1 MSPTMTEDLMLEHL
15 NDTPEPSPGAPQRVE
30 RELSQLQKK
39 VDSARALLVRLLQE
53 LVVAEGQLGRNQP
66 ALMLEA
72 NEQLVLASLRHQA
85 EAEAAAQALKTAS
98 RTVELDPLTRLP
110 NRELLRDRC
119 AHSMASAKRR
129 GSRMAL
135 LFLDLDHFKPIND
148 SLGHALGD
156 EVLKVVA
163 QRLTSA
169 VREADTVSRY
179 GGDEFLI
186 LLSEVSQP
194 SDAELIASKLLTA
207 TVEPCR
213 VGGHV
218 LQLSASIGISL
229 YPDDGEDIDLLIQKA
244 DNAMYRA
251 KRHGPGSCAFHGK
264 SPAADDQ
271 QPMPGSRPALESTRA
286 AAAWAA
292 QEHRNAELRE
302 ANEQLVLAAL
312 GAQELQAAAERA
324 RARQTELMGLVAQ
337 ELNHPLA
344 PVRLATAMLGRTHS
358 DEPLLPRVQSII
370 EQQAQHMSGLV
381 RAAQDVANAEAGTL
395 QLEREE
401 VDFVG
406 VIDRA
411 LSGFRA
417 STDMRHQQFSARL
430 PGSAI
435 RLMGDRA
442 RLAQIV
448 GNLLDNASKYTP
460 DGGKIMLSLEVLA
473 AAAVL
478 TVSDNGIGISAQ
490 ALPDIFEPFAHDIQ
504 ALGFNGVGRGIGLA
518 AVRALVK
525 AHGGTVRAYSEGSM
539 LGSRFVV
546 TLPMPAGA
554 DAMPAGTP
562 AGGP

>member
-1 MSPTMTEDLMLEHL
+1 M
-15 NDTPEPSPGAPQRVE
+15 NTPLDPSPGTPEQAARDLARV
-30 RELSQLQKK
+30 QKK

-53 LVVAEGQLGRNQP
+53 LVVAESQLGRNQP

-85 EAEAAAQALKTAS
+85 EAEAAVQALKTAS
-98 RTVELDPLTRLP
+98 RVAGLDPLTQLP
-110 NRELLRDRC
+110 NRALLLDRC

-129 GSRMAL
+129 GRRMAL
-135 LFLDLDHFKPIND
+135 LFLDLDHFKPVND
-148 SLGHALGD
+148 SLGHAVGD
-156 EVLKVVA
+156 EVLKTMA
-163 QRLTSA
+163 QRLASA

-179 GGDEFLI
+179 GGDEFLV

-194 SDAELIASKLLTA
+194 SDAELIAGKLIA
-207 TVEPCR
+207 AIAEPCC

-229 YPDDGEDIDLLIQKA
+229 YPDDGEDIDLLIRKS

-251 KRHGPGSCAFHGK
+251 KRHGPGSYAFHGK
-264 SPAADDQ
+264 SPAGDDLR
-271 QPMPGSRPALESTRA
+271 PMSGSTPVLESTRA
-286 AAAWAA
+286 EAAWAA

-302 ANEQLVLAAL
+302 ANERLVLAAL

-324 RARQTELMGLVAQ
+324 RERQAELMRLVAQ

-344 PVRLATAMLGRTHS
+344 PVRLATAMLGRS

-370 EQQAQHMSGLV
+370 EQQARHISRLV
-381 RAAQDVANAEAGTL
+381 GAAQDVANAEAGTL

-401 VDFVG
+401 VDLVG
-406 VIDRA
+406 IIDA
-411 LSGFRA
+411 AVAGCRA
-417 STDMRHQQFSARL
+417 SMDVREQQFSARL
-430 PGSAI
+430 PDTAVK
-435 RLMGDRA
+435 LTGDRA

-448 GNLLDNASKYTP
+448 VNLLDNASKYTP
-460 DGGKIMLSLEVLA
+460 DGGEIRLALEVLDH
-473 AAAVL
+473 AAVL
-478 TVSDNGIGISAQ
+478 TVSDNGIGITAQ

-525 AHGGTVRAYSEGSM
+525 AHGGTVRASSEGSM

-546 TLPMPAGA
+546 TLALS
-554 DAMPAGTP
+554 
-562 AGGP
+562 GGC

>member
-1 MSPTMTEDLMLEHL
+1 MTKDFMLEPLSVNH
-15 NDTPEPSPGAPQRVE
+15 TPDPNPGTPQQAERDLAP
-30 RELSQLQKK
+30 LQKK

-53 LVVAEGQLGRNQP
+53 LVVAESQLGRNKP

-119 AHSMASAKRR
+119 AHSIASAKRR

-135 LFLDLDHFKPIND
+135 LFLDLDHFKPVND

-194 SDAELIASKLLTA
+194 SDAELIASKLITA
-207 TVEPCR
+207 IAEPCR

-229 YPDDGEDIDLLIQKA
+229 YPDDGEDMDLLIRKA

-251 KRHGPGSCAFHGK
+251 KRHGPGSFAFHGK
-264 SPAADDQ
+264 SPAADER
-271 QPMPGSRPALESTRA
+271 PMSGSRPALESTRA

-292 QEHRNAELRE
+292 QEQRNAELRE
-302 ANEQLVLAAL
+302 ANERLVLAAL

-324 RARQTELMGLVAQ
+324 RKRQAELMGLVAQ

-344 PVRLATAMLGRTHS
+344 PVRLATAMLGRTRS

-370 EQQAQHMSGLV
+370 EQQAQHISRLV
-381 RAAQDVANAEAGTL
+381 RAAQDVANAEAGML
-395 QLEREE
+395 QFERQE
-401 VDFVG
+401 VDLVG
-406 VIDRA
+406 IIDA
-411 LSGFRA
+411 AVAGCRA
-417 STDMRHQQFSARL
+417 SMDVRNQPFSAQL
-430 PGSAI
+430 PGTAVK
-435 RLMGDRA
+435 LMGDRA

-460 DGGKIMLSLEVLA
+460 DGGEIRLSLEKLDD
-473 AAAVL
+473 AAVL
-478 TVSDNGIGISAQ
+478 TVSDNGIGITAQ

-546 TLPMPAGA
+546 TLALPGGA

-562 AGGP
+562 AETV